1 MIAPFDFASLDDDAE
16 EEVGPAKLG
25 LHPAYLAGLVHNV
38 SWGSTGS
45 DGESASAQNSANTPI
60 AAAPNHALP
69 PIPDYPPFV
78 GLPNIRAIMWL
89 MTLFQWVAW
98 RYIAKPGKLKA
109 DKVPYNPSTGRKAS
123 SSDPLTWGTYAQ
135 AAALAERE
143 NMPGVGFVL
152 SADDDLTGIDLD
164 DCRDLATGVLKPWAA
179 DVLALAETY
188 AELSPSGTGVRMFA
202 QGKVAKATAFKPAGV
217 EIYGK
222 GRYLTVTGNHVEGT
236 PLTINPAP
244 KTLTVLLRRVEASKA
259 EAQAAKAAASGVPA
273 APVRPSAVGRESF
286 FPAVNALA
294 LANLAAWVT
303 GLLPAARPSGT
314 GYRVSSAD
322 LRRDLEEDLSITPE
336 GIVDFG
342 VADQGDPRDGKRS
355 AIDLVMEH
363 GAARGL
369 SDRKGAALWLCEQL
383 KVTPESL
390 GWKGSGLSA
399 LPADWAEPK
408 PIPSGLLPVERFD
421 SAMVPEAVAPWIM
434 DVAERMQC
442 PPDFVAVAMMVGLG
456 SVLGRKIAV
465 RPQRYTDWFEVPNL
479 WGCIVGRPGAK
490 KSPAMSEA
498 LRPVERLEAEARKSN
513 AEAQILHEHA
523 IAEHKI
529 KQEAATKVARDAAK
543 NNSQV
548 SGPLIF
554 EKPEAPKIK
563 RYRCNDTTYE
573 ALGVILADNPNGV
586 MVFRDELVSLLKTLD
601 REDNA
606 AARGFYLTAW
616 SGVSGY
622 TFDRIMRGV
631 THIDAACLSL
641 LGSTQPGKL
650 AAYVGRALGGGEG
663 DDGMMQRF
671 SLLVW
676 PDDDA
681 PFVEVDRYPDSAAK
695 EAAFNAVVRLDAL
708 TPEQVG
714 SERGEFDTLPF
725 LRLDEGAG
733 TAFASW
739 HADLEGRLRSGD
751 LHAAMASH
759 LSKFKKLVPA
769 LALINHLADGGTG
782 AVTEAAMRR
791 ALRFAAYLESHAL
804 RAYGSGRQAEVAAA
818 KAILSRIRRGD
829 LPAEFTARD
838 VLRHEWSNLSDPDQ
852 VKGGLDMLD
861 DLGWVRSRRQD
872 TGGRPK
878 MLFTPHPR
886 AAQRSDAG
894 GD

>member
-1 MIAPFDFASLDDDAE
+1 MSRTPFS
-16 EEVGPAKLG
+16 GPAELG
-25 LHPAYLAGLVHNV
+25 PLPAHLAHLVDNV
-38 SWGSTGS
+38 SWGLTGS
-45 DGESASAQNSANTPI
+45 HRQAVAVAHSAKASATVPVSDAR
-60 AAAPNHALP
+60 P

-78 GLPNIRAIMWL
+78 GLPNIPAIMWL
-89 MTLFQWVAW
+89 MKLVQWVAW
-98 RYIAKPGKLKA
+98 RYIAKPGKKKP
-109 DKVPYNPSTGRKAS
+109 DKVPFNPATGHEAKSNNPA
-123 SSDPLTWGTYAQ
+123 TWGRYAP
-135 AAALAERE
+135 AAVLAKRD
-143 NMPGVGFVL
+143 NMPGVGFML
-152 SADDDLTGIDLD
+152 SPDDDLTGIDLD
-164 DCRDLATGVLKPWAA
+164 DCRDPATGVLEPWAA
-179 DVLALAETY
+179 EVIALAETY
-188 AELSPSGTGVRMFA
+188 AEVSPSGTGVRMFA
-202 QGKVAKATAFKPAGV
+202 QGKVVKATAFKPASV

-222 GRYLTVTGNHVEGT
+222 GRYLTVTGQQVEGS
-236 PLTINPAP
+236 PDRINPAP
-244 KTLTVLLRRVEASKA
+244 KTLAVLLARVEAVRA
-259 EAQAAKAAASGVPA
+259 EAQAKTTAPGVPA
-273 APVRPSAVGRESF
+273 AGGLASVGVRPGF

-294 LANLAAWVT
+294 LANPAAWVPA
-303 GLLPAARPSGT
+303 LLPAAVPSGT
-314 GYRVSSAD
+314 GYRVGSKD
-322 LRRDLEEDLSITPE
+322 LGRDLEEDLSITPM

-342 VADQGDPRDGKRS
+342 VHDMGDTRDGKRS
-355 AIDLVMEH
+355 AVDLVVEH
-363 GAARGL
+363 GAAVDV
-369 SDRKGAALWLCEQL
+369 SDAKGAALWLCERL
-383 KVTPESL
+383 GVTPESL
-390 GWKGSGLSA
+390 GWKGSALSA
-399 LPADWAEPK
+399 PPAGWADPK

-421 SAMVPEAVAPWIM
+421 PAMVPEAVAPWIM

-465 RPQRYTDWFEVPNL
+465 RPQRFTDWFEVPNL

-513 AEAQILHEHA
+513 AEAQTLHQHA
-523 IAEHKI
+523 VAEHKL
-529 KQEAATKVARDAAK
+529 KQEAATKAARDAAK
-543 NNSQV
+543 NESRS
-548 SGPLIF
+548 SGPLF
-554 EKPEAPKIK
+554 VEKPEAPKIK
-563 RYRCNDTTYE
+563 RYKCNDTTYE

-708 TPEQVG
+708 TPDSVG
-714 SERGEFDTLPF
+714 AERGEFDTLPF
-725 LRLDEGAG
+725 LRLAEGAG
-733 TAFASW
+733 IAFASW
-739 HADLEGRLRSGD
+739 HVDLEGRLRSGD

-769 LALINHLADGGTG
+769 LALINHLTDGETG
-782 AVTEAAMRR
+782 PVTEAAMRR

-838 VLRHEWSNLSDPDQ
+838 VLRHEWSNLSDTDQ

-886 AAQRSDAG
+886 AAQRSDAD

>member
-1 MIAPFDFASLDDDAE
+1 MIALFDFGSLGDDA
-16 EEVGPAKLG
+16 EEVGPAELG
-25 LHPAYLAGLVHNV
+25 QLPAYLVGSVDNV
-38 SWGSTGS
+38 GWGSTVS
-45 DGESASAQNSANTPI
+45 HRQAAAAHPAKASATVPVSDARS
-60 AAAPNHALP
+60 

-78 GLPNIRAIMWL
+78 GLPNIPAIKWL
-89 MTLFQWVAW
+89 MALVQWVAW
-98 RYIAKPGKLKA
+98 RYIAKSDGKKPS
-109 DKVPYNPSTGRKAS
+109 KVPFNPATGRPADHG
-123 SSDPLTWGTYAQ
+123 DPSTWGTYAQ
-135 AAALAERE
+135 AAALSKRE
-143 NMPGVGFVL
+143 NMPGVGFML
-152 SADDDLTGIDLD
+152 SPDDDLTGFDLD
-164 DCRDLATGVLKPWAA
+164 NCRDPVTGALKPWAA
-179 DVLALAETY
+179 EVVVLAETY
-188 AELSPSGTGVRMFA
+188 AEVSPSGKGVRMFA
-202 QGKVAKATAFKPAGV
+202 QGKVAKTTKCDPAGV
-217 EIYGK
+217 EIYG
-222 GRYLTVTGNHVEGT
+222 GRRYLTVTGQRVEGT
-236 PLTINPAP
+236 PDTINPAP
-244 KTLTVLLRRVEASKA
+244 KTLEMLLARVEAVKA
-259 EAQAAKAAASGVPA
+259 EVQAAKAAVPGVPA
-273 APVRPSAVGRESF
+273 APGCPAAAGGPKSF
-286 FPAVNALA
+286 FSAVNALA
-294 LANLAAWVT
+294 LANLAAWVLA
-303 GLLPAARPSGT
+303 LLPAALPSGT
-314 GYRVSSAD
+314 GYRVGSKN
-322 LRRDLEEDLSITPE
+322 LGRDLEEDLSITPQ
-336 GIVDFG
+336 GIKDFG
-342 VADQGDPRDGKRS
+342 VADMGDAREGKRS

-363 GAARGL
+363 GAPVGV
-369 SDRKGAALWLCEQL
+369 SDAKGAALWLCERL
-383 KVTPESL
+383 GVTPESL
-390 GWKGSGLSA
+390 GWKGSALSA
-399 LPADWAEPK
+399 PPAGWAEPK
-408 PIPSGLLPVERFD
+408 PIPSGLLPVDPFD
-421 SAMVPEAVAPWIM
+421 RGMVPEAVAAWIM

-465 RPQRYTDWFEVPNL
+465 RPQRFTDWFEVPNL

-498 LRPVERLEAEARKSN
+498 LRPIERLEAEARKTN
-513 AEAQILHEHA
+513 AEAQTIHEHA
-523 IAEHKI
+523 LAEHKL
-529 KQEAATKVARDAAK
+529 KQEAATKAARDAAK
-543 NNSQV
+543 GKSQS
-548 SGPLIF
+548 SGPFFF
-554 EKPEAPKIK
+554 EKPEIPKIK
-563 RYRCNDTTYE
+563 RYKCNDTTYE

-650 AAYVGRALGGGEG
+650 AAYVGRALGGGDG

-708 TPEQVG
+708 TPDSVG
-714 SERGEFDTLPF
+714 AERGEFDTLPF
-725 LRLDEGAG
+725 LRLDECAG

-852 VKGGLDMLD
+852 VKRGLDMLD

-894 GD
+894 ED